1 MQFNPDPSKQAEE
14 VYFLKKTNNVSS
26 YPVTFNNIKV
36 VTGSSQKHS
45 RLVLDPQLNV
55 NDHIQ
60 SKMTK
65 WYKMIGII
73 KRSVKTPRDAL
84 LRVYKSVIRP
94 HLDWRD
100 IIYDK
105 LNNESFENIM
115 ENI

>member
-1 MQFNPDPSKQAEE
+1 
-14 VYFLKKTNNVSS
+14 
-26 YPVTFNNIKV
+26 
-36 VTGSSQKHS
+36 
-45 RLVLDPQLNV
+45 
-55 NDHIQ
+55 
-60 SKMTK
+60 
-65 WYKMIGII
+65 MIGII

-105 LNNESFENIM
+105 LNNESSENIM